1 METPVKHGA
10 TFQMQAL
17 QPSEMHTV
25 CGGVGVFTDVSGMPD
40 RTVICGTMW
49 LLDRFL
55 ERFYPS
61 PR

>member
-1 METPVKHGA
+1 METPVKRSA
-10 TFQMQAL
+10 VLEMQTL
-17 QPSEMHTV
+17 QPSEMQAV
-25 CGGVGVFTDVSGMPD
+25 GGGVGVFTDVSGMPD
-40 RTVICGTMW
+40 RTVTCGTMW

>member
-1 METPVKHGA
+1 METQVKHSA
-10 TFQMQAL
+10 ALEMQSL
-17 QPSEMHTV
+17 QPSEMQAV

-40 RTVICGTMW
+40 RTVTCGTMW
-49 LLDRFL
+49 LLDRLL